1 MQQGSIQNDSLLKLL
16 EYNQRSLE
24 FEKTGPAERRQA
36 TNWSGVIF
44 RTGDY
49 RLICGIDDISE
60 ILDFPEITAIPMS
73 QPWLL
78 GLANVRGNLVSVCD
92 LMWFLTGIR
101 SPVTARTR
109 LLLTNLQ
116 GHPVAILIDEVFG
129 QRHLNTD
136 TSRNSK
142 IYMDTVLAPYVSR
155 EYKTGDEIWGEF
167 DIQALMAM
175 PDFMSG
181 SLH

>member
-1 MQQGSIQNDSLLKLL
+1 MQNGSIQNDSLLKLL

-24 FEKTGPAERRQA
+24 FEKTGPAERQQA
-36 TNWSGVIF
+36 SNWSGVIF
-44 RTGDY
+44 RAGEY
-49 RLICGIDDISE
+49 RLICGIDNITE
-60 ILDFPEITAIPMS
+60 ILDFPEITSIPMS

-116 GHPVAILIDEVFG
+116 GHPVALLIDEVLG

-136 TSRNSK
+136 SSRDSK
-142 IYMDTVLAPYVSR
+142 AYRDTVLAPFVSR
-155 EYKTGDEIWGEF
+155 EHETGDETWGEL
-167 DIQALMAM
+167 DIATLMVI
-175 PDFMSG
+175 PKFMSG